1 MVTGRVPFDGDTTV
15 AVAIAHINEAMVPP
29 SNIEPSVPVALE
41 QIIFK
46 CTQKRP
52 NQRYSSCADL
62 IKDLRHALV
71 APNERFV
78 HFVQLEETANGETTV
93 MSDEQMRDIRNRSD
107 RGQHENTAYQ
117 ERSLKSQQI
126 KRSPARESAAAQQR
140 RHEQIDFETYGPGNQ
155 DENFSMKLIKEKSIL
170 VLKK

>member
-1 MVTGRVPFDGDTTV
+1 
-15 AVAIAHINEAMVPP
+15 
-29 SNIEPSVPVALE
+29 
-41 QIIFK
+41 
-46 CTQKRP
+46 
-52 NQRYSSCADL
+52 
-62 IKDLRHALV
+62 
-71 APNERFV
+71 
-78 HFVQLEETANGETTV
+78 

-155 DENFSMKLIKEKSIL
+155 DDNFSSEAYKREKHSRA
-170 VLKK
+170 KK

>member
-1 MVTGRVPFDGDTTV
+1 MFLLPLTD
-15 AVAIAHINEAMVPP
+15 
-29 SNIEPSVPVALE
+29 
-41 QIIFK
+41 IFK

-62 IKDLRHALV
+62 IRSLRHALV

-140 RHEQIDFETYGPGNQ
+140 RHEQIDFETYVREIRTTIFQ
-155 DENFSMKLIKEKSIL
+155 VKLIKEKSIL

>member
-1 MVTGRVPFDGDTTV
+1 
-15 AVAIAHINEAMVPP
+15 
-29 SNIEPSVPVALE
+29 
-41 QIIFK
+41 
-46 CTQKRP
+46 
-52 NQRYSSCADL
+52 
-62 IKDLRHALV
+62 
-71 APNERFV
+71 
-78 HFVQLEETANGETTV
+78 

-140 RHEQIDFETYGPGNQ
+140 RHEQIDFDDIWSGKSGRKIFQ
-155 DENFSMKLIKEKSIL
+155 VKLIKEKSIL